1 MFRPVSETD
10 EPALGEIRLQRA
22 ASWRRLLAWTIDGVG
37 LALFTGLLFRA
48 GAAITGLSP
57 GRASP
62 ESGIDWIVDVA
73 TRHGAVLVLLAA
85 FLSLS
90 AFVYATLS
98 HALMGATLG
107 KRAVGLRVVTR
118 LGVRPSLARSAV
130 RSLLA
135 VVSLGLLGLGALA
148 AFFTRSHR
156 SLHDL
161 LSGTYVV
168 EPP

>member
-1 MFRPVSETD
+1 
-10 EPALGEIRLQRA
+10 LGEIRLQRA
-22 ASWRRLLAWTIDGVG
+22 ASWRRLLAWTIDCVG

-57 GRASP
+57 GKASP

-90 AFVYATLS
+90 GFVYATLS

-118 LGVRPSLARSAV
+118 LGVRPGLARSAV

-135 VVSLGLLGLGALA
+135 LVSLGLLGLGALA